1 MTLPIRFARSVFALA
16 AFVVTL
22 VPLAAQAQVDSLLP
36 QPQAASYPGWSMQYD
51 ASYFTVLSAT
61 AGTRGAVT
69 CTDSTIMG
77 NVGSS
82 GARPAVVKTRC
93 SISGNITAPV
103 APMVLAEFNS
113 EFNGLANKKCQK
125 ELAGTL
131 AGVTL
136 APGVYC
142 FPAAASVTGTL
153 TLDGPATGV
162 WVIKVNGSLTGKS
175 FSMVMA
181 GEAKPCNVGQCDNDD
196 HVERQGQFL
205 FGRGDHP
212 HRWVLRRSRV
222 RQASGHDDG
231 HRRDWL
237 CAIKAVRV
245 VKAKS
250 CIPRIWRSPVRACTG
265 LGVGKGKHS
274 PFSTTCWT
282 IDQVRKQV
290 EGRSPLRSDDIC
302 HLSSLRPP
310 VPDSRRLERRSA

>member
-36 QPQAASYPGWSMQYD
+36 QPQAANYPGWSMQYD

-181 GEAKPCNVGQCDNDD
+181 GEAKPCNVYLESANATTMTTSNAKGNFFSGEAITLTGGSF
-196 HVERQGQFL
+196 V
-205 FGRGDHP
+205 GRAFAK
-212 HRWVLRRSRV
+212 
-222 RQASGHDDG
+222 QA
-231 HRRDWL
+231 
-237 CAIKAVRV
+237 VTM
-245 VKAKS
+245 
-250 CIPRIWRSPVRACTG
+250 TG
-265 LGVGKGKHS
+265 IAATGCV
-274 PFSTTCWT
+274 
-282 IDQVRKQV
+282 Q
-290 EGRSPLRSDDIC
+290 
-302 HLSSLRPP
+302 
-310 VPDSRRLERRSA
+310 